1 MSSAVIP
8 FQLSVS
14 GRGPANY
21 VVRAFAAGR
30 GAEAPLALPD
40 PRADV
45 EALSLA
51 IGRALFP
58 GPVRQLLIDVARG
71 ADEAGARVQIQL
83 YAAPDLAALPWE
95 WAALGQSRPWRPAVR
110 EDYTLVRSGELRAPP
125 RPLPISGPARLL
137 IACAPGAEAGIAP
150 LGHALADAVR
160 AGRLVVDLLRDTD
173 PLALRQALA
182 DEPCHML
189 HVIATD
195 ARGQGDAARLRLGR
209 GLDGAGLAAMLTD
222 HPDLRLVTL
231 AAGADADPT
240 ALSAV
245 ANRLHDDLG
254 ITAVALGGLDSA
266 QVAEFCVPCYAA
278 IAAGDPV
285 DLAVT
290 DGRAALEGQEGP
302 WGAPRL
308 WLVPG
313 TEALFT
319 FAPAPARAQPEAESA
334 AAPPRLPVGTPLRP
348 RRASAAM
355 SRALQTARA
364 FVVDTTMVDGT
375 TVGKP
380 VKRQRAAPSR
390 SPFLQPRL
398 IALAAAI
405 LVLIT
410 LVSRV
415 LPSSAAGEGEPG
427 LAPLP
432 TLRPSVTSA
441 PPPGPA
447 SVPEPRTFFSTVV
460 AAGDTLESIA
470 RRAGSDP
477 AALAALNRLLPG
489 ETLRPGRPLVVP
501 VYHEGEALPL
511 APIIKQGNPD
521 QPLVALTFDIEID
534 DTSLYTIL
542 EALDAHQARGT
553 FFVTGRWVKSFP
565 AAAKAIVSRGHELGN
580 HSLTHPAF
588 SAIGADGAVSELAET
603 ERLVR
608 EITGASTRPY
618 FRFPYGD
625 STPQMVETIGR
636 AGYVAYH
643 WSADDAAIPAWL
655 QQVAADPARARGAIL
670 LMHGRQST
678 AAALP
683 GYLERMKALGLQ
695 PVTLSQV
702 LR

>member
-40 PRADV
+40 PSADP

-51 IGRALFP
+51 VGRALFP
-58 GPVRQLLIDVARG
+58 NPVRQLLIDVARG
-71 ADEAGARVQIQL
+71 ADEAGARIQIQL
-83 YAAPDLAALPWE
+83 YAAPELAALPWE
-95 WAALGQSRPWRPAVR
+95 WATLGQSRPWRPAVR
-110 EDYTLVRSGELRAPP
+110 EDYTLVRSGELRSPP
-125 RPLPISGPARLL
+125 RPLPLSGPVRLL
-137 IACAPGAEAGIAP
+137 IACAPDAEAAIAP
-150 LGHALADAVR
+150 LGHALADAAR
-160 AGRLVVDLLRDTD
+160 SGRMVIDLLRDSD
-173 PLALRQALA
+173 PLALREALA
-182 DEPCHML
+182 EEPCHML
-189 HVIATD
+189 HIIATD
-195 ARGQGDAARLRLGR
+195 AWGQSDAARLRLGR
-209 GLDGAGLAAMLTD
+209 GLDGAGLASILAD

-231 AAGADADPT
+231 AASADADAA

-254 ITAVALGGLDSA
+254 ITALALGGLDA
-266 QVAEFCVPCYAA
+266 TQVASFCGPCYTA

-290 DGRAALEGQEGP
+290 DGRAALEGQEEP

-313 TEALFT
+313 TEALFSYV
-319 FAPAPARAQPEAESA
+319 PGPAREEPLPEVAT
-334 AAPPRLPVGTPLRP
+334 APSRMPVGAPLRP
-348 RRASAAM
+348 RRATAAM
-355 SRALQTARA
+355 NRALQTARA
-364 FVVDTTMVDGT
+364 FVVDTTR
-375 TVGKP
+375 VGKP
-380 VKRQRAAPSR
+380 VKRPPRTAPSR
-390 SPFLQPRL
+390 NPLLLQPRL

-415 LPSSAAGEGEPG
+415 LPSSAAGDEKKGPTS
-427 LAPLP
+427 AP
-432 TLRPSVTSA
+432 TLSPSA
-441 PPPGPA
+441 QPGPPPGPA

-501 VYHEGEALPL
+501 VYQDGESLPP
-511 APIIKQGNPD
+511 APIIKQGNLD

-534 DTSLYTIL
+534 DASLYAIL
-542 EALDAHQARGT
+542 DALDARQIKGT
-553 FFVTGRWVKSFP
+553 FFVTGRWMKTFP
-565 AAAKAIVSRGHELGN
+565 EAAKAIVSRGHELGN

-588 SAIGADGAVSELAET
+588 SAIGADGAVNELVET
-603 ERLVR
+603 ERIAR
-608 EITGASTRPY
+608 EITGGSTRPY
-618 FRFPYGD
+618 FRFPYGN

-636 AGYVAYH
+636 AGYIAYH
-643 WSADDAAIPAWL
+643 WSIDDAGMPAWL
-655 QQVAADPARARGAIL
+655 ERVAADPAQARGAIL
-670 LMHGRQST
+670 LLHGRHNS

-683 GYLERMKALGLQ
+683 GYLDRMKALGLQ
-695 PVTLSQV
+695 PTTLSAV

>member
-1 MSSAVIP
+1 MSSAVVP

-40 PRADV
+40 PAAPP

-51 IGRALFP
+51 VGRALFP
-58 GPVRQLLIDVARG
+58 NPVRQLLIDVARG
-71 ADEAGARVQIQL
+71 ADEAGARIQIQL

-95 WAALGQSRPWRPAVR
+95 WATLGQSRPWRPAVR
-110 EDYTLVRSGELRAPP
+110 EDYTLVRSGELRPPP
-125 RPLPISGPARLL
+125 RPLPLSGPLRLL
-137 IACAPGAEAGIAP
+137 IACAPDADAAIAP
-150 LGHALADAVR
+150 LGHALADAAR
-160 AGRLVVDLLRDTD
+160 SGRLVIDLLRDAD
-173 PLALRQALA
+173 PLAVREALA
-182 DEPCHML
+182 EEPCHML
-189 HVIATD
+189 HIIAAD
-195 ARGQGDAARLRLGR
+195 AWGQGDGARLRLGR
-209 GLDGAGLAAMLTD
+209 GLDGAGLATMLAEY
-222 HPDLRLVTL
+222 PDLRLVTL
-231 AAGADADPT
+231 AAGADADAA
-240 ALSAV
+240 ALSDV

-254 ITAVALGGLDSA
+254 ITAIALGGLDAA
-266 QVAEFCVPCYAA
+266 QAAVFCGPCYAA

-285 DLAVT
+285 DLAAT

-319 FAPAPARAQPEAESA
+319 YVPGSARAEPPPEVT
-334 AAPPRLPVGTPLRP
+334 AAPPRMPVGAPLRP
-348 RRASAAM
+348 RRATTAM
-355 SRALQTARA
+355 NRALQTARA
-364 FVVDTTMVDGT
+364 FVVDTTR
-375 TVGKP
+375 VGKP
-380 VKRQRAAPSR
+380 VKRPPRTAPSR
-390 SPFLQPRL
+390 NLLLQPRL

-415 LPSSAAGEGEPG
+415 LPSSAAGDEKTGPT
-427 LAPLP
+427 PLP
-432 TLRPSVTSA
+432 TLRPSA
-441 PPPGPA
+441 QPGPPPGPA

-460 AAGDTLESIA
+460 AAGDSLESIA
-470 RRAGSDP
+470 GRAGSDP

-489 ETLRPGRPLVVP
+489 EALRPGRPLVVP
-501 VYHEGEALPL
+501 VYQDGERLPS
-511 APIIKQGNPD
+511 APIIERGNPD

-534 DTSLYTIL
+534 DTSLYAIL
-542 EALDAHQARGT
+542 DALDARQIKGT

-565 AAAKAIVSRGHELGN
+565 EAAKAIVRRGHELGN
-580 HSLTHPAF
+580 HSLSHPAF
-588 SAIGADGAVSELAET
+588 SAIGPDGAINELAET
-603 ERLVR
+603 ERIAR

-636 AGYVAYH
+636 AGYIAYR
-643 WSADDAAIPAWL
+643 WNADDAAIPAWL
-655 QQVAADPARARGAIL
+655 ERVAADPARARGAIL
-670 LMHGRQST
+670 LIHGRQSS

-683 GYLERMKALGLQ
+683 GYLDRMKALGLQ
-695 PVTLSQV
+695 PTTLSAV

>member
-30 GAEAPLALPD
+30 GAEAPLVLPD
-40 PRADV
+40 ASAEP

-51 IGRALFP
+51 VGRALFP
-58 GPVRQLLIDVARG
+58 NPVRQLLIDVARG
-71 ADEAGARVQIQL
+71 ADEAGARIQIQL
-83 YAAPDLAALPWE
+83 YAAPELAALPWE
-95 WAALGQSRPWRPAVR
+95 WATLGQSRPWRPAVR
-110 EDYTLVRSGELRAPP
+110 EDYTLVRSGELRSPP
-125 RPLPISGPARLL
+125 RPLPLSGPVRLL
-137 IACAPGAEAGIAP
+137 IACAPDAEAAIAP
-150 LGHALADAVR
+150 LGHALADAAR
-160 AGRLVVDLLRDTD
+160 SGRMVIDLLRDSD
-173 PLALRQALA
+173 PLALREALA
-182 DEPCHML
+182 EEPCHML
-189 HVIATD
+189 HIIATD
-195 ARGQGDAARLRLGR
+195 AWGQGDAARLRLGR
-209 GLDGAGLAAMLTD
+209 GLDGGGLASILAD

-231 AAGADADPT
+231 AASADADAA
-240 ALSAV
+240 ALSAM

-254 ITAVALGGLDSA
+254 ITALALGGLDA
-266 QVAEFCVPCYAA
+266 TQVASFCGPCYTA

-290 DGRAALEGQEGP
+290 DGRAALEGQEEP

-313 TEALFT
+313 TEALFSYV
-319 FAPAPARAQPEAESA
+319 PGPARVEPPPEVA
-334 AAPPRLPVGTPLRP
+334 AAPPRMPVGTPLRP
-348 RRASAAM
+348 RRATAAM
-355 SRALQTARA
+355 NRALQTARV
-364 FVVDTTMVDGT
+364 FVVDTTR
-375 TVGKP
+375 VGKP
-380 VKRQRAAPSR
+380 VKRPPRSAPSR
-390 SPFLQPRL
+390 NPLLQPRL

-410 LVSRV
+410 LVSRA
-415 LPSSAAGEGEPG
+415 LPSSAAGDEKKGP
-427 LAPLP
+427 
-432 TLRPSVTSA
+432 TSA
-441 PPPGPA
+441 PTPSPSAQPGPPPGPA

-477 AALAALNRLLPG
+477 GALAALNRLLPG

-501 VYHEGEALPL
+501 VYRDGESLPP

-534 DTSLYTIL
+534 DVSLYAIL
-542 EALDAHQARGT
+542 DALDARQIKGT
-553 FFVTGRWVKSFP
+553 FFVTGRWMKTFP
-565 AAAKAIVSRGHELGN
+565 EAAKAIVSRGHELGN

-588 SAIGADGAVSELAET
+588 SAIGADGAVNELVET
-603 ERLVR
+603 ERIAR
-608 EITGASTRPY
+608 EITGGSTRPY
-618 FRFPYGD
+618 FRFPYGN

-636 AGYVAYH
+636 AGYIAYH
-643 WSADDAAIPAWL
+643 WSTDDAGMPAWL
-655 QQVAADPARARGAIL
+655 ERVAADPAQARGAIL
-670 LMHGRQST
+670 LLHGRHKS

-683 GYLERMKALGLQ
+683 GYLDRMRALGLQ
-695 PVTLSQV
+695 PTTLSAV

>member
-1 MSSAVIP
+1 MIP

-40 PRADV
+40 PQADPD
-45 EALSLA
+45 ALSLA
-51 IGRALFP
+51 VGRSLFP
-58 GPVRQLLIDVARG
+58 NPVRQLLIDVARG
-71 ADEAGARVQIQL
+71 ADEAGARIQIQL
-83 YAAPDLAALPWE
+83 YAAPDLADLPWE
-95 WAALGQSRPWRPAVR
+95 LATLGQSRLWRPAVR
-110 EDYTLVRSGELRAPP
+110 EDYTLVRSGELRPPP
-125 RPLPISGPARLL
+125 RPLPLSGPVRLL
-137 IACAPGAEAGIAP
+137 IACAPDAETAIAP
-150 LGHALADAVR
+150 LGHALAEAAR
-160 AGRLVVDLLRDTD
+160 SGRMVIDLLRDAD
-173 PLALRQALA
+173 PLALREALA
-182 DEPCHML
+182 EEPCHML
-189 HVIATD
+189 HIIAAD
-195 ARGQGDAARLRLGR
+195 AWGQGDAARLRLGR
-209 GLDGAGLAAMLTD
+209 GLDGAGLASMLSD
-222 HPDLRLVTL
+222 HADLRLVTL
-231 AAGADADPT
+231 AASADADAA

-254 ITAVALGGLDSA
+254 ISAIALGGLDTA
-266 QVAEFCVPCYAA
+266 QVAAFCGPCYTA

-290 DGRAALEGQEGP
+290 DGRAALEGQAGA

-319 FAPAPARAQPEAESA
+319 FVPRPARAEPPPEVA
-334 AAPPRLPVGTPLRP
+334 ATPPRMPVGAPLRP
-348 RRASAAM
+348 RRAAMAM
-355 SRALQTARA
+355 SRALQAARA
-364 FVVDTTMVDGT
+364 FVVDTT

-380 VKRQRAAPSR
+380 MKHPPRAAHSHNPL
-390 SPFLQPRL
+390 LQPQL

-415 LPSSAAGEGEPG
+415 LPSNAAGDEKPG
-427 LAPLP
+427 LTPVP
-432 TLRPSVTSA
+432 TLGPSARPG

-460 AAGDTLESIA
+460 ASGDTLESVA

-477 AALAALNRLLPG
+477 AALAALNRLAPG
-489 ETLRPGRPLVVP
+489 EALRPGRPLVVP
-501 VYHEGEALPL
+501 VYHDGESLPP

-521 QPLVALTFDIEID
+521 QPLVAMTFDIEID
-534 DTSLYTIL
+534 DASLYAIL
-542 EALDAHQARGT
+542 DALDARQIKGT

-565 AAAKAIVSRGHELGN
+565 EAAKAIVRRGHELGN

-588 SAIGADGAVSELAET
+588 SAIGADGAVNELAET
-603 ERLVR
+603 ERIVR

-636 AGYVAYH
+636 AGYIAYH
-643 WSADDAAIPAWL
+643 WSADDAGLPAWL
-655 QQVAADPARARGAIL
+655 ERVAADPAQARGAIL
-670 LMHGRQST
+670 LLHGRHSS

-683 GYLERMKALGLQ
+683 GYLDRMKALGLQ
-695 PVTLSQV
+695 PTTLSAV